1 MSIVGYNWA
10 RKSGRI
16 GLASSILTN
25 FNRARNTFN
34 RGSGIASRI
43 RSRFRQKS
51 SRSMTM
57 SRRRKAVSS
66 GQGVTDH
73 FDARLIYR
81 KKRMP
86 RRQRR
91 RWTGFVKKV
100 KSAAERDLGT
110 QTIVFN
116 RLLSASNNVSG
127 NHILTD
133 FGLYGL
139 ASSQFEYNDL
149 AAISTAFNNADNTTT
164 KGLKVGPS
172 AKLMFQS
179 GVLDVTFRN
188 SSTFF
193 DGTTTRAASE
203 LKLEVDVYEM
213 TCRMTSAETTGIIFP
228 NLRGMFD
235 QDSLQED
242 PIGGTGTEITR
253 SARGVTPFDFP
264 YALSRFGLKIWK
276 KTKYQ
281 LSNGDT
287 FTYQVRDP
295 RRHVAEMD
303 KLRNTDGFNMPG
315 WTRIVVVIAKAAPG
329 LTIGSAANTY
339 TEKLDIGISRKYM
352 CKVENYSENRS
363 LYIS

>member
-10 RKSGRI
+10 RKSGRL
-16 GLASSILTN
+16 GLATSILSN

-34 RGSGIASRI
+34 RGSGIASRL

-51 SRSMTM
+51 GRSMTM
-57 SRRRKAVSS
+57 SRRRKAVTS

-86 RRQRR
+86 RRQRK
-91 RWTGFVKKV
+91 RWVGFVKKV
-100 KSAAERDLGT
+100 KAAAERDLGT
-110 QTIVFN
+110 GTIVFN
-116 RLLSASNNVSG
+116 RTLSASNSTG
-127 NHILTD
+127 GSHIMSD

-139 ASSQFEYNDL
+139 KSSQFEYNDL
-149 AAISTAFNNADNTTT
+149 KAIADAYALADNTTT
-164 KGLKVGPS
+164 KGLKVGPTS
-172 AKLMFQS
+172 KLLFQS
-179 GVLDVTFRN
+179 GILDVTFRN

-193 DGTTTRAASE
+193 DGTTTRSASE

-213 TCRMTSAETTGIIFP
+213 TCRLSSAETTGTIYN

-235 QDSLQED
+235 SDVTQEES
-242 PIGGTGTEITR
+242 IGGGAAEVAR
-253 SARGVTPFDFP
+253 SNRGVTPFDFP
-264 YALSRFGLKIWK
+264 FSLSRYGLKIWK

-303 KLRNTDGFNMPG
+303 KLTNTDGFNMPG
-315 WTRIVVVIAKAAPG
+315 WTRVILVIAKAAPG
-329 LTIGSAANTY
+329 LTVGSVANTY
-339 TEKLDIGISRKYM
+339 TERLDIGITRKYM
-352 CKVENYSENRS
+352 VKVENYTEDRS
-363 LYIS
+363 LYVS